1 MATVLVTDDQEGQP
15 VDTVRWAELARGVLE
30 AEGVDDSSELSMLFT
45 GEHAMAELNA
55 RFSGED
61 GPTDVLAFP
70 LDDPV
75 LSPAT
80 VSTHPL
86 RRPSPSGAGRAPP
99 LLGDLVI
106 CPAVAGRNAA
116 HAEGS
121 YDDEM
126 ALLVVHGILHLLGMD
141 HEDPA
146 DAEAMRAREQD
157 LLGRFHAGPASK
169 SRP

>member
-1 MATVLVTDDQEGQP
+1 MVTVLVADDQGDQP
-15 VDTVRWAELARGVLE
+15 VDTRRWAGLARSVLE
-30 AEGVDDSSELSMLFT
+30 AEGAAEGSELSVLFA
-45 GEHAMAELNA
+45 GEQTMAELNGRYA
-55 RFSGED
+55 GEPR
-61 GPTDVLAFP
+61 PTDVLAFP

-75 LSPAT
+75 ALTA
-80 VSTHPL
+80 
-86 RRPSPSGAGRAPP
+86 AEAPP
-99 LLGDLVI
+99 PVLLGDLVI